1 MARDAS
7 TVRVGF
13 LGDASQLAR
22 EAQRAQRS
30 VAAVGTSAEAMGRRM
45 GKAFAVGVAGAA
57 TAAVALGKSAISAAS
72 DLNESLSKN
81 QAVFGQSAGAVQSW
95 ANDSQ
100 KNILLTRQ
108 AAIEGAATFG
118 NLFTSMGIGQ
128 GAAAD
133 LSTKLVGLAS
143 DLSSFNNVGTDE
155 ALVALRSG
163 LLGEAEPLRKF
174 GVQLS
179 AARIE
184 AEAFALG
191 LAKPVKN
198 AAAIQSAQIK
208 VAAATANVAKVE
220 KEHGKGTLAA
230 AKARDALAHANAGL
244 TKAMAGQKTE
254 LTAAQKTQAAYSIIL
269 KDTQTAQ
276 GDAARTSGGYA
287 NQTRILHKRISDLSA
302 ELGVKLMPYVQRV
315 VEWLNRMVTEFQAG
329 TGDGGRLRD
338 TLSGLAQNAKAVGDA
353 LIPVIRFLADHQT
366 VFRVMAEG
374 VAAFILVAKINA
386 LVGVATALT
395 GIGAGG
401 TAAAG
406 GIAAAGG
413 AAALALPEL
422 VAIAAALT
430 AAIEGAKMYNGLAK
444 NGAFNVDSPDYA
456 PNDPNLAPYAPNT
469 GGMRNADGSFTP
481 DPKPGKAVS
490 DARQTDKDD
499 DAARKRARAPKVKQG
514 TVAEQQA
521 KNAAAAASTV
531 KKSADTTAKAQQY
544 AADKAQQAAD
554 AKAKAA
560 DALNAA
566 TEKLR
571 DALTERMN
579 VAKGVRDSLVS
590 SNSVVREGVS
600 WTAKDLLSRFTV
612 TMQKVRRF
620 SQALQTMAR
629 KGYST
634 DIIQQVAA
642 AGVQGGMGTA
652 VGLANASGAQ
662 VRQFNA
668 VQGSINRASAYAGNA
683 VGGSM
688 GPIQIT
694 TKVMLNDRELAT
706 AVNRYNA
713 RMGSN
718 GSLLSA

>member
-22 EAQRAQRS
+22 EAARAQRS
-30 VAAVGTSAEAMGRRM
+30 VASVGTSAEAMGRRM

-57 TAAVALGKSAISAAS
+57 TAAVALGKSAVNAAS

-81 QAVFGQSAGAVQSW
+81 QAVFGQSAKTVQAW
-95 ANDSQ
+95 ANDST

-118 NLFTSMGIGQ
+118 NLFTSMGIGR

-155 ALVALRSG
+155 ALLALRSG

-208 VAAATANVAKVE
+208 VAAATANLAKVE

-230 AKARDALAHANAGL
+230 AQAQDTLTRANAGL
-244 TKAMAGQKTE
+244 TKAMAGQHTE

-302 ELGVKLMPYVQRV
+302 ELGVKLLPYVQQG

-366 VFRVMAEG
+366 VFAVLAEG
-374 VAAFILVAKINA
+374 MAAFVIASKVNVLA
-386 LVGVATALT
+386 GVAFNLAAIGTTAP
-395 GIGAGG
+395 A
-401 TAAAG
+401 AAAG
-406 GIAAAGG
+406 VQAVG
-413 AAALALPEL
+413 AAAALSAPQ
-422 VAIAAALT
+422 VAALAAAMV
-430 AAIEGAKMYNGLAK
+430 GAYELWKQLKQISTGNESS
-444 NGAFNVDSPDYA
+444 NAFAS
-456 PNDPNLAPYAPNT
+456 NDPNLAPYTNS
-469 GGMRNADGSFTP
+469 GGMLNSDGSFTP
-481 DPKPGKAVS
+481 DKPANQGL
-490 DARQTDKDD
+490 TDSRNADRAD
-499 DAARKRARAPKVKQG
+499 DAGRRRARAPRVSQM
-514 TVAEQQA
+514 TLAQQQA
-521 KNAAAAASTV
+521 VNVAASV
-531 KKSADTTAKAQQY
+531 KKAADTTGRAQKY
-544 AADKAQQAAD
+544 AADQAAAV
-554 AKAKAA
+554 AKRKSDAA
-560 DALNAA
+560 DALSAA
-566 TEKLR
+566 NDKMR
-571 DALTERMN
+571 QALEDRRNT
-579 VAKGVRDSLVS
+579 AKSVRDSLVS

-600 WTAKDLLSRFTV
+600 WTARDLLSRFTV

-620 SQALQTMAR
+620 STALQAMAR

-652 VGLANASGAQ
+652 TGLAIASAGQ

-668 VQGSINRASAYAGNA
+668 VQGSISRAAGYAGNA
-683 VGGSM
+683 VAGSM
-688 GPIQIT
+688 GPIRLQA
-694 TKVMLNDRELAT
+694 KFVVGSREIELIANE
-706 AVNRYNA
+706 VNRFNE
-713 RMGSN
+713 RRGGN